1 MWLERLSGQSTPSA
15 SSSVPNRSYSPAPR
29 RSIHLA
35 PNNNPRPSYG
45 PRTSSL
51 GLVSRANSSTTS
63 LNSPQLANGSSLR
76 QEIAAPPDVVDPLDA
91 LGTLLGKRKDKGR
104 DGQEDRESVP
114 LDQRPTDLDVD
125 IDFQGQSLDVDV
137 DFQGQSLDA
146 FAQDAGQ
153 DRSDESRRYAS
164 QTVEKCEYVYP
175 LQVFCLEYN

>member
-1 MWLERLSGQSTPSA
+1 MWLERLSGQSMPSA

-29 RSIHLA
+29 RSSHLA

-63 LNSPQLANGSSLR
+63 LNSPQLANGSSSLR

-91 LGTLLGKRKDKGR
+91 LGILLGKRKDKGG

-114 LDQRPTDLDVD
+114 LDHRPTDLDVD
-125 IDFQGQSLDVDV
+125 IDFQGQ
-137 DFQGQSLDA
+137 GLDA
-146 FAQDAGQ
+146 FVQDAGQ
-153 DRSDESRRYAS
+153 GSIEESRRYAN
-164 QTVEKCEYVYP
+164 QTVEECEYVYP
-175 LQVFCLEYN
+175 LEVSCLEYN

>member
-125 IDFQGQSLDVDV
+125 IDFQGQSLD
-137 DFQGQSLDA
+137 A